1 MRLDFPMMQK
11 PSRPIGITLL
21 AIVQILIGVLG
32 LLVSLAIIGL
42 AAVFST
48 LPTVGTLIG
57 TVGIV
62 IGGVF
67 LFFSLIW
74 LATGV
79 GFLHGKGWAWTL
91 GMIFTVLSILGAAY
105 VAFTGLYQA
114 GYALGFWVLM
124 IIYLTRSRVK
134 AFFGKGTISTY
145 MPAMNT
151 QPTMRTAPTLQSQTQ
166 YAPTMQPTLQYTPST
181 PTPAPTPVVAI
192 ATGKCRSCGVPL
204 APGNT
209 FCTNCGAKQ

>member
-1 MRLDFPMMQK
+1 MMQK
-11 PSRPIGITLL
+11 PSRPLGITFL
-21 AIVQILIGVLG
+21 AIIQILIGVLG
-32 LLVSLAIIGL
+32 LLVSIAII
-42 AAVFST
+42 AFSALLTT
-48 LPTVGTLIG
+48 LPTIGTLAS
-57 TVGIV
+57 TVGLV

-105 VAFTGLYQA
+105 VSFTGVYQA
-114 GYALGFWVLM
+114 GYALGSWVIM
-124 IIYLTRSRVK
+124 IIYLTRSHVK
-134 AFFGKGTISTY
+134 VFFGKGTVPSY

-151 QPTMRTAPTLQSQTQ
+151 QPTMRTAPLLQSQTQ
-166 YAPTMQPTLQYTPST
+166 YAPTVLPSLQYTPAAPAST
-181 PTPAPTPVVAI
+181 PIPVVAN

>member
-1 MRLDFPMMQK
+1 MMQK
-11 PSRPIGITLL
+11 PSRPIGITFL
-21 AIVQILIGVLG
+21 AIIQILIGVLG

-42 AAVFST
+42 AAIFST

-114 GYALGFWVLM
+114 GYALVFWIIM
-124 IIYLTRSRVK
+124 IIYLTRSHVK
-134 AFFGKGTISTY
+134 VFFGKGMVPTSI
-145 MPAMNT
+145 PAMNT
-151 QPTMRTAPTLQSQTQ
+151 QPTLRYAPTLQSQTQ
-166 YAPTMQPTLQYTPST
+166 YAPAAQPTLQYN
-181 PTPAPTPVVAI
+181 PAPAPIPAQAPAT
-192 ATGKCRSCGVPL
+192 ATG
-204 APGNT
+204 N
-209 FCTNCGAKQ
+209 

>member
-1 MRLDFPMMQK
+1 MQR
-11 PSRPIGITLL
+11 PPRPIGITILG
-21 AIVQILIGVLG
+21 IIEILIGVLG
-32 LLVSLAIIGL
+32 FLVSIAIIGVSAL
-42 AAVFST
+42 FSS

-57 TVGIV
+57 TVGLV

-67 LFFSLIW
+67 LFFSLVW

-134 AFFGKGTISTY
+134 AFFGKGNLPTY
-145 MPAMNT
+145 MPAMNM
-151 QPTMRTAPTLQSQTQ
+151 QPTMRTAPVLQSQTQ
-166 YAPTMQPTLQYTPST
+166 YAPAAQPSLQYTPVSS
-181 PTPAPTPVVAI
+181 TPAPVLAI

>member
-1 MRLDFPMMQK
+1 MMQK
-11 PSRPIGITLL
+11 PSRPIGITILG
-21 AIVQILIGVLG
+21 IIEILIGVLG
-32 LLVSLAIIGL
+32 LLVSIAIIGVSAL
-42 AAVFST
+42 FST
-48 LPTVGTLIG
+48 LPTIGTLIG
-57 TVGIV
+57 TVGVV

-79 GFLHGKGWAWTL
+79 GFLHGRGWAWTL

-105 VAFTGLYQA
+105 IAFIGIYQA
-114 GYALGFWVLM
+114 GYALGFW
-124 IIYLTRSRVK
+124 IIMMFYLTRHHVK
-134 AFFGKGTISTY
+134 AFFGKGTVPTY
-145 MPAMNT
+145 MPAMNM

-166 YAPTMQPTLQYTPST
+166 YAPTAQPALQYTPASPT
-181 PTPAPTPVVAI
+181 PTPVPAVAAI
-192 ATGKCRSCGVPL
+192 GKCRSCGMPL

>member
-1 MRLDFPMMQK
+1 MMQK
-11 PSRPIGITLL
+11 PSRPIGVTI
-21 AIVQILIGVLG
+21 IGIIEILIGVLG
-32 LLVSLAIIGL
+32 FLVSVAIIGVSAL
-42 AAVFST
+42 FST
-48 LPTVGTLIG
+48 LPAVGTRIG
-57 TVGIV
+57 TVGVV

-79 GFLHGKGWAWTL
+79 GFLHGKSWAWTL

-124 IIYLTRSRVK
+124 VFYLTRSRVK
-134 AFFGKGTISTY
+134 AFFGKGTIPTF

-166 YAPTMQPTLQYTPST
+166 YAPTVQPTLQYTPAT
-181 PTPAPTPVVAI
+181 PIPAPTPAVAV

>member
-1 MRLDFPMMQK
+1 MMQK
-11 PSRPIGITLL
+11 PPRPLGITFL
-21 AIVQILIGVLG
+21 AIIEILIGVVG
-32 LLVSLAIIGL
+32 LLVSVTIIGVSAL
-42 AAVFST
+42 FST
-48 LPTVGTLIG
+48 LPVVGTLIG
-57 TVGIV
+57 SVGLI

-79 GFLHGKGWAWTL
+79 GFLHGRGWAWTL

-105 VAFTGLYQA
+105 VAFIGIYQA
-114 GYALGFWVLM
+114 GYALVFWIIM
-124 IIYLTRSRVK
+124 MIYLTRSHVK
-134 AFFGKGTISTY
+134 VFFGKGTVPTY

-151 QPTMRTAPTLQSQTQ
+151 QPTLRSAPALQSQTQ
-166 YAPTMQPTLQYTPST
+166 YAPAAQPTLQYSPA
-181 PTPAPTPVVAI
+181 APTQIPMPAAAV

-204 APGNT
+204 VPGNT

>member
-1 MRLDFPMMQK
+1 MMQK
-11 PSRPIGITLL
+11 PPRPIGITILG
-21 AIVQILIGVLG
+21 IIEILIGVLG
-32 LLVSLAIIGL
+32 SLVSVAIIGVSAL
-42 AAVFST
+42 FST

-57 TVGIV
+57 TVGVV

-67 LFFSLIW
+67 LFFSLVW

-91 GMIFTVLSILGAAY
+91 GMIFTVLSILGAAL
-105 VAFTGLYQA
+105 VVFSGLYQA

-124 IIYLTRSRVK
+124 ILYLTRSRVK
-134 AFFGKGTISTY
+134 AFFGKGTFPTY
-145 MPAMNT
+145 MPAMNV

-166 YAPTMQPTLQYTPST
+166 YAPTAQPSLQYTPT
-181 PTPAPTPVVAI
+181 APAQMPAVAI

-204 APGNT
+204 AAGNT

>member
-1 MRLDFPMMQK
+1 MQR
-11 PSRPIGITLL
+11 PPRPIGITILG
-21 AIVQILIGVLG
+21 IIEILIGVLG
-32 LLVSLAIIGL
+32 FLVSIAIIGVSAL
-42 AAVFST
+42 FST

-57 TVGIV
+57 TVGLI

-67 LFFSLIW
+67 LFFSLVW

-134 AFFGKGTISTY
+134 AFFGKGNLPTY
-145 MPAMNT
+145 MPAMNM
-151 QPTMRTAPTLQSQTQ
+151 QPTMRTAPALQSQTQ
-166 YAPTMQPTLQYTPST
+166 YAPAAQPSLQYTPVSS
-181 PTPAPTPVVAI
+181 TPAPVLAI

>member
-1 MRLDFPMMQK
+1 MFSAMMQK
-11 PSRPIGITLL
+11 PPRPLGITFL
-21 AIVQILIGVLG
+21 AIIQILIGVLG
-32 LLVSLAIIGL
+32 LLVSIVII
-42 AAVFST
+42 AFSALLTT
-48 LPTVGTLIG
+48 LPAIGTLASTVGL
-57 TVGIV
+57 V

-105 VAFTGLYQA
+105 VAFTGVYQA
-114 GYALGFWVLM
+114 GYALVFWIIM
-124 IIYLTRSRVK
+124 IIYLTRSHVK
-134 AFFGKGTISTY
+134 VFFGKGTVPSY

-151 QPTMRTAPTLQSQTQ
+151 QPTLRSAPTLQSQTQ
-166 YAPTMQPTLQYTPST
+166 YAPAAQPFLQYTPAS
-181 PTPAPTPVVAI
+181 PAPVQGPVVAT
-192 ATGKCRSCGVPL
+192 ATAKCRSCGVPL
-204 APGNT
+204 APGNS

>member
-1 MRLDFPMMQK
+1 VRLDFPMMQR
-11 PSRPIGITLL
+11 PPRPIGITILG
-21 AIVQILIGVLG
+21 IIEILIGVLG
-32 LLVSLAIIGL
+32 FLVSIAIIGVSAL
-42 AAVFST
+42 FST

-57 TVGIV
+57 TVGLV

-67 LFFSLIW
+67 LFFSLVW

-134 AFFGKGTISTY
+134 AFFGKGNLPTY
-145 MPAMNT
+145 MPAMNM
-151 QPTMRTAPTLQSQTQ
+151 QPTMRTAPALQSQTQ
-166 YAPTMQPTLQYTPST
+166 YAPAAQPSLQYTPVSS
-181 PTPAPTPVVAI
+181 TPAPVLAI

>member
-1 MRLDFPMMQK
+1 MMQK
-11 PSRPIGITLL
+11 PSRPIGITFL
-21 AIVQILIGVLG
+21 AIIQILIGVLG

-42 AAVFST
+42 DAIFST

-74 LATGV
+74 LATGF

-114 GYALGFWVLM
+114 GYALVFWIIM
-124 IIYLTRSRVK
+124 IIYLTRSHVK
-134 AFFGKGTISTY
+134 VFFGKGVVPTS

-151 QPTMRTAPTLQSQTQ
+151 QPTLRYAPTLQSQTQ
-166 YAPTMQPTLQYTPST
+166 YAPAAQQTLQYNPS
-181 PTPAPTPVVAI
+181 PSAPVQAPVVAT
-192 ATGKCRSCGVPL
+192 ATAKCRSCGVPL
-204 APGNT
+204 APGNS

>member
-1 MRLDFPMMQK
+1 MMQR
-11 PSRPIGITLL
+11 PPRPIGITILG
-21 AIVQILIGVLG
+21 IIEILIGVLG
-32 LLVSLAIIGL
+32 FLVSIAIIGVSAL
-42 AAVFST
+42 FST

-57 TVGIV
+57 TVGFV

-91 GMIFTVLSILGAAY
+91 VMIFTILSILGAAY

-134 AFFGKGTISTY
+134 AFFGKGTIPSY
-145 MPAMNT
+145 MPAMNM
-151 QPTMRTAPTLQSQTQ
+151 QPTMRTAPVLQSQTQ
-166 YAPTMQPTLQYTPST
+166 YAPAAQPSLQYTPVSS
-181 PTPAPTPVVAI
+181 TPAPVLAI
-192 ATGKCRSCGVPL
+192 TTGKCRSCGVPL
-204 APGNT
+204 APGN
-209 FCTNCGAKQ
+209 

>member
-1 MRLDFPMMQK
+1 MFSAMMQK
-11 PSRPIGITLL
+11 PPRPIGITLL
-21 AIVQILIGVLG
+21 AIIEILIGVLG
-32 LLVSLAIIGL
+32 LLVSVAIIGL
-42 AAVFST
+42 AALLSG
-48 LPTVGTLIG
+48 LPAVGALIG
-57 TVGIV
+57 TVGVV

-67 LFFSLIW
+67 AFFSLIW

-105 VAFTGLYQA
+105 VAFTGVYQA
-114 GYALGFWVLM
+114 GYALVFWIIM
-124 IIYLTRSRVK
+124 IIYLTRSHVK
-134 AFFGKGTISTY
+134 IFCDKGTVPSY

-151 QPTMRTAPTLQSQTQ
+151 QPTLRSAPTLQSQTQ
-166 YAPTMQPTLQYTPST
+166 YAPAAQPTLQYTPAT
-181 PTPAPTPVVAI
+181 PTPAPAI

-204 APGNT
+204 APGNS

>member
-1 MRLDFPMMQK
+1 MMQK
-11 PSRPIGITLL
+11 PSRPIGITFL
-21 AIVQILIGVLG
+21 AIIQILIGVLG

-42 AAVFST
+42 AAIFST

-74 LATGV
+74 LATGF

-114 GYALGFWVLM
+114 GYALVFWIIM
-124 IIYLTRSRVK
+124 IIYLTRSHVK
-134 AFFGKGTISTY
+134 VFFGKGMVPTS

-151 QPTMRTAPTLQSQTQ
+151 QPTLRYAPTLQSQTQ
-166 YAPTMQPTLQYTPST
+166 YAPAAQPTFQYNPS
-181 PTPAPTPVVAI
+181 PPASVQAPPAVAT

-204 APGNT
+204 APGNS

>member
-1 MRLDFPMMQK
+1 MMQK
-11 PSRPIGITLL
+11 PSRPIGITILG
-21 AIVQILIGVLG
+21 IIQILIGILG
-32 LLVSLAIIGL
+32 LLVSVAIIGASAL
-42 AAVFST
+42 FST
-48 LPTVGTLIG
+48 IPRVGALIG
-57 TVGIV
+57 TVGLAV
-62 IGGVF
+62 GGVF

-79 GFLHGKGWAWTL
+79 GFLHGRGWAWTL
-91 GMIFTVLSILGAAY
+91 GMIFTVLSILGAAF
-105 VAFTGLYQA
+105 VAFSGLYQA

-134 AFFGKGTISTY
+134 AFFGKSVPTH
-145 MPAMNT
+145 MPPMSA

-166 YAPTMQPTLQYTPST
+166 YAPTAQPALQYAPI
-181 PTPAPTPVVAI
+181 PAAPAATPAVVI

>member
-1 MRLDFPMMQK
+1 MMQK
-11 PSRPIGITLL
+11 PPRPVGITFL
-21 AIVQILIGVLG
+21 AIIQILIGVLG
-32 LLVSLAIIGL
+32 LLVSVAII
-42 AAVFST
+42 AFSALLTT
-48 LPTVGTLIG
+48 LPAVGALASTVGL
-57 TVGIV
+57 V

-134 AFFGKGTISTY
+134 VFFGKGTISTY

-166 YAPTMQPTLQYTPST
+166 YAPTAQPTLQYTPAA
-181 PTPAPTPVVAI
+181 PPPAPTPSVAV

>member
-1 MRLDFPMMQK
+1 MFSAMMQK
-11 PSRPIGITLL
+11 PSRPLGITFL
-21 AIVQILIGVLG
+21 AIIQILIGVFG
-32 LLVSLAIIGL
+32 LLISLAIIAFSALLSALPAVGAL
-42 AAVFST
+42 AS
-48 LPTVGTLIG
+48 TVGL
-57 TVGIV
+57 V

-91 GMIFTVLSILGAAY
+91 GMIFTILSILGAAY
-105 VAFTGLYQA
+105 VAFTGVYQA
-114 GYALGFWVLM
+114 SYALVFWIIM
-124 IIYLTRSRVK
+124 IIYLTRSHVK
-134 AFFGKGTISTY
+134 VFFGKGTIPTY
-145 MPAMNT
+145 MPTMNT

-181 PTPAPTPVVAI
+181 PLPAPTPVAAV